1 MTDVLTDRPDT
12 APEDRPSPDY
22 ETLDARVDRRSFLTR
37 MGAIGAVGAAGVALS
52 QLPAVAA
59 RAAQGSGSST
69 PWVPVRPEVFA
80 DPTEATIAEATT
92 LFAKGLLKPSQLTE
106 AYLERIRLYDTDYW
120 QAYYTVMADEARA
133 TAAALDRQRKPVG
146 RLYGVSVPVKDNYYT
161 KGVLTSAQ
169 SLIFADFVPDV
180 DSTAVARIKAAGGIV
195 LGKLQMGPLAGG
207 RPRNPAT
214 SEVTTRNAW
223 SPDDPG
229 PSPSGSSGGS
239 GCCTAARLAT
249 CSLGTQT
256 GGSITGP
263 GTANGLTAL
272 KPTHGLCSVFGVIPL
287 TITRD
292 HIGPLARDAMDAAIV
307 TSVIGGPA
315 PEDFR
320 TLNLPKLP
328 NLIGAATPVVFKGRV
343 SPRFRLKI
351 GVPAGFTTGTTPTA
365 LARVAMLDVLANIGY
380 EIVPVTIPEEYELL
394 NGGAFNVSSTERG
407 EMDFKYLKEDVRL
420 FGDRLTGWISSLFID
435 GATANKG
442 LRCRQRAYDLAYGE
456 LWPQCDVIFSS
467 TGFDAL
473 GFPLCTLPIGF
484 APNAAGIEL
493 PIATTLGGPSF
504 GEEKILSVIAAYQ
517 AATGF
522 HLRRPPNP
530 TIGLARAG
538 DPRTPRIRMNAR
550 AVDAEMEAE
559 AIA

>member
-1 MTDVLTDRPDT
+1 MTDLKLDLPDSR
-12 APEDRPSPDY
+12 PEDLPSADY
-22 ETLDARVDRRSFLTR
+22 ETLDARVDRRAFLTR
-37 MGAIGAVGAAGVALS
+37 MGALGAAGVALS
-52 QLPAVAA
+52 QLPPVPA
-59 RAAQGSGSST
+59 RAAGYSGPSL
-69 PWVPVRPEVFA
+69 PKVAVRPEVLA

-92 LFAKGLLKPSQLTE
+92 LIAKKLLKPSELTE
-106 AYLERIRLYDTDYW
+106 AYLERIRLYDGDYW
-120 QAYYTVMADEARA
+120 QAYYTVLADESRA
-133 TAAALDRQRKPVG
+133 AAAALDGATKPVG
-146 RLYGVSVPVKDNYYT
+146 LLHGVSVPVKDNFYT
-161 KGVLTSAQ
+161 KGVLTTAQ

-180 DSTAVARIKAAGGIV
+180 DATAVARIKAAGGIV

-214 SEVTTRNAW
+214 GEITTRNAW
-223 SPDDPG
+223 SPNDPG
-229 PSPSGSSGGS
+229 PTPSGSSGGS

-263 GTANGLTAL
+263 GQSNGLTAL

-307 TSVIGGPA
+307 TTVIGGPA

-328 NLIGAATPVVFKGRV
+328 NLIGAATPVVWKGRV
-343 SPRFRLKI
+343 SPRWRLKV
-351 GVPAGFTTGTTPTA
+351 GVPDGFTTGTTPTA
-365 LARVAMLDVLANIGY
+365 LARAAMLDVLANIGY
-380 EIVPVTIPEEYELL
+380 EIVPVTIPEEYALL

-420 FGDRLTGWISSLFID
+420 FGDRLTGWISALFID
-435 GATANKG
+435 GATTNKG
-442 LRCRQRAYDLAYGE
+442 LRCRQRAYDLAYSE
-456 LWPQCDVIFSS
+456 LWPQCDVVFST

-484 APNAAGIEL
+484 APNAQGIEL

-504 GEEKILSVIAAYQ
+504 GEEKVLSVIAAYQ
-517 AATGF
+517 AVTAF

-530 TIGLARAG
+530 TIGLARAS
-538 DPRTPRIRMNAR
+538 DPRTPRIRTNAR
-550 AVDAEMEAE
+550 SVEREIEETALA
-559 AIA
+559 

>member
-1 MTDVLTDRPDT
+1 MTDLKTDLPDSR
-12 APEDRPSPDY
+12 PEDLPSAEY
-22 ETLDARVDRRSFLTR
+22 ETLDARVDRRAFIAR
-37 MGAIGAVGAAGVALS
+37 MGALGAAGVALA
-52 QLPAVAA
+52 QLPAVPA
-59 RAAQGSGSST
+59 RASGRSGSSL
-69 PWVPVRPEVFA
+69 PKVSVRPEVLS

-92 LFAKGLLKPSQLTE
+92 LIARKQLKPSELTE

-120 QAYYTVMADEARA
+120 QAYYTVLADESRA
-133 TAAALDRQRKPVG
+133 IAAQLDRAYKPLG
-146 RLYGVSVPVKDNYYT
+146 LLHGVSVPVKDNFYT

-180 DSTAVARIKAAGGIV
+180 DSSAVARIKAAGGIV

-214 SEVTTRNAW
+214 GEVTTRNAW

-263 GTANGLTAL
+263 GQSNGLTAL
-272 KPTHGLCSVFGVIPL
+272 KPTHGLCSAFGVIPL

-307 TSVIGGPA
+307 TTVLAGPA
-315 PEDFR
+315 PEDLR
-320 TLNLPKLP
+320 TLNLPRVP
-328 NLIGAATPVVFKGRV
+328 NLIGAATPVVWKGRV
-343 SPRFRLKI
+343 APRWRLKV
-351 GVPAGFTTGTTPTA
+351 GVPAGYADGTSATA
-365 LARVAMLDVLANIGY
+365 LARSAMLDVLADIGY
-380 EIVPVTIPEEYELL
+380 EIVPVTLPEEYVLL
-394 NGGAFNVSSTERG
+394 NSGAFNVSGTERG
-407 EMDFKYLKEDVRL
+407 EMDYKFLREDVRL
-420 FGDRLTGWISSLFID
+420 FGDRLTNWTSALFID
-435 GATANKG
+435 GATTNKG
-442 LRCRQRAYDLAYGE
+442 LRCRQRAYDLAYSE
-456 LWPQCDVIFSS
+456 LWTQCDVIFST

-504 GEEKILSVIAAYQ
+504 GEEKILSVIAAFQ
-517 AATGF
+517 AATDY

-538 DPRTPRIRMNAR
+538 DPRVPRIRMNAKS
-550 AVDAEMEAE
+550 VDAEIEAT
-559 AIA
+559 ALA

>member
-1 MTDVLTDRPDT
+1 MTDLKTDLPDSKS
-12 APEDRPSPDY
+12 EELPSTDY
-22 ETLDARVDRRSFLTR
+22 ETLDARVDRRAFIAR
-37 MGAIGAVGAAGVALS
+37 MGALGAAGVALA
-52 QLPAVAA
+52 QLPPVPA
-59 RAAQGSGSST
+59 RAAGHSGSSL
-69 PWVPVRPEVFA
+69 PKVAVRPEVFA

-92 LFAKGLLKPSQLTE
+92 LIARKQLKPSELTE

-120 QAYYTVMADEARA
+120 QAYYTVLADESRA
-133 TAAALDRQRKPVG
+133 IAAKLDRAYKPVG
-146 RLYGVSVPVKDNYYT
+146 LLHGVSVPVKDNFYT
-161 KGVLTSAQ
+161 KNVLTSAQ

-180 DSTAVARIKAAGGIV
+180 DASAVARIKAAGGIV

-214 SEVTTRNAW
+214 GEVTTRNAW

-263 GTANGLTAL
+263 GQSNGLTAL

-307 TSVIGGPA
+307 TSVIAGPA
-315 PEDFR
+315 PEDLR
-320 TLNLPKLP
+320 TLNLPRLP
-328 NLIGAATPVVFKGRV
+328 NLIGAATPVVWKGRV
-343 SPRFRLKI
+343 APRWRLKV
-351 GVPAGFTTGTTPTA
+351 GVPAGFADGTSATA
-365 LARVAMLDVLANIGY
+365 LARTAMLDVLADIGY
-380 EIVPVTIPEEYELL
+380 EIVPVTLPDEYVLL

-407 EMDFKYLKEDVRL
+407 EMDYQYLREDVRL
-420 FGDRLTGWISSLFID
+420 FGDRLTGWVSALFID
-435 GATANKG
+435 GPTANKG
-442 LRCRQRAYDLAYGE
+442 LRCRQRAYDLAYSE
-456 LWPQCDVIFSS
+456 LWTQCDVIFST

-493 PIATTLGGPSF
+493 PISTTLGGPSF
-504 GEEKILSVIAAYQ
+504 GEEKILSVIAAFQ
-517 AATGF
+517 AATNY

-538 DPRTPRIRMNAR
+538 DPRVPRIRMNAR
-550 AVDAEMEAE
+550 SVDAEIEAT
-559 AIA
+559 ALA

>member
-1 MTDVLTDRPDT
+1 MSDVLFDRPDT
-12 APEDRPSPDY
+12 APDELPSPDY

-37 MGAIGAVGAAGVALS
+37 MSALGAAGVALS
-52 QLPAVAA
+52 QLPPVFA
-59 RAAQGSGSST
+59 RTAKASGSST
-69 PWVPVRPEVFA
+69 PKVPVRPEVFD
-80 DPTEATIAEATT
+80 DPTEATIAEATA
-92 LFAKGLLKPSQLTE
+92 LFSKGLLKPSELTE

-120 QAYYTVMADEARA
+120 QAYYTVLADEARA
-133 TAAALDRQRKPVG
+133 TAAVLDRQRKPVG
-146 RLYGVSVPVKDNYYT
+146 RLFGVSVPVKDNFYT
-161 KGVLTSAQ
+161 KDVLTSAQ

-214 SEVTTRNAW
+214 GEITTRNAW
-223 SPDDPG
+223 SPNDPG

-263 GTANGLTAL
+263 GQSNGLTAL

-328 NLIGAATPVVFKGRV
+328 NLIGAATPVVSRGRV
-343 SPRFRLKI
+343 MPRFRLKV
-351 GVPAGFTTGTTPTA
+351 GVPSGFVSGTTPAA
-365 LARVAMLDVLANIGY
+365 LARAAMLDVLADIGY
-380 EIVPVTIPEEYELL
+380 EIVPVTLPAEYELL
-394 NGGAFNVSSTERG
+394 QGGAFNVSSTERG

-420 FGDRLTGWISSLFID
+420 FGDRLTGWISALFID

-442 LRCRQRAYDLAYGE
+442 LRCRQRAYDLAYSE
-456 LWPQCDVIFSS
+456 LWTQCDVIFSS
-467 TGFDAL
+467 SGFDAL

-484 APNAAGIEL
+484 APPDAAGNVL

-517 AATGF
+517 AVTDF
-522 HLRRPPNP
+522 HLRRPPDP
-530 TIGLARAG
+530 TIGIARAN

-550 AVDAEMEAE
+550 SVEAE
-559 AIA
+559 IAETMLA

>member
-1 MTDVLTDRPDT
+1 
-12 APEDRPSPDY
+12 
-22 ETLDARVDRRSFLTR
+22 
-37 MGAIGAVGAAGVALS
+37 MGALGAAGVALA
-52 QLPAVAA
+52 QLPPVRA
-59 RAAQGSGSST
+59 RAAGYSGSSM
-69 PWVPVRPEVFA
+69 PKVAVRPEVLA

-92 LFAKGLLKPSQLTE
+92 LIARKQLTPSELTE

-120 QAYYTVMADEARA
+120 QAYYTVLADESR
-133 TAAALDRQRKPVG
+133 AAAAQLDRASKPVG
-146 RLYGVSVPVKDNYYT
+146 LLHGVSVPVKDNFYT
-161 KGVLTSAQ
+161 KGILTTAQ

-180 DSTAVARIKAAGGIV
+180 DATAVARIKAAGGII

-214 SEVTTRNAW
+214 GEITTRNAW

-229 PSPSGSSGGS
+229 PTPSGSSGGS
-239 GCCTAARLAT
+239 GACTAARLAT

-263 GTANGLTAL
+263 GQSNGLTAL

-307 TSVIGGPA
+307 TTVIGGPA
-315 PEDFR
+315 REDFR
-320 TLNLPKLP
+320 TLNLPRIP
-328 NLIGAATPVVFKGRV
+328 NLIGAATPVVWKGRV
-343 SPRFRLKI
+343 APRWRLRV
-351 GVPAGFTTGTTPTA
+351 GVPAGFTDGTTPTA
-365 LARVAMLDVLANIGY
+365 LARAAMLDVLANIGY
-380 EIVPVTIPEEYELL
+380 QIVPVTIPEEYALL

-407 EMDFKYLKEDVRL
+407 EMDFKYMKEDVRL
-420 FGDRLTGWISSLFID
+420 FGDRLTGWISALFID

-442 LRCRQRAYDLAYGE
+442 LRCRQRAYDLAYSE
-456 LWPQCDVIFSS
+456 LWTQCDVVFST

-484 APNAAGIEL
+484 APNAAGIVL

-517 AATGF
+517 AATTF

-530 TIGLARAG
+530 TIGLARAS
-538 DPRTPRIRMNAR
+538 DPRTPRLRMNSR
-550 AVDAEMEAE
+550 SVDAE
-559 AIA
+559 IAATALA

>member
-1 MTDVLTDRPDT
+1 MPK
-12 APEDRPSPDY
+12 
-22 ETLDARVDRRSFLTR
+22 
-37 MGAIGAVGAAGVALS
+37 VA
-52 QLPAVAA
+52 
-59 RAAQGSGSST
+59 
-69 PWVPVRPEVFA
+69 VRPEVLA

-92 LFAKGLLKPSQLTE
+92 LIARKQLTPSELTE

-120 QAYYTVMADEARA
+120 QAYYTVLADESR
-133 TAAALDRQRKPVG
+133 AAAAQLDRASKPVG
-146 RLYGVSVPVKDNYYT
+146 LLHGVSVPVKDNFYT
-161 KGVLTSAQ
+161 KGILTTAQ

-180 DSTAVARIKAAGGIV
+180 DATAVARIKAAGGII

-214 SEVTTRNAW
+214 GEITTRNAW

-229 PSPSGSSGGS
+229 PTPSGSSGGS
-239 GCCTAARLAT
+239 GACTAARLAT

-263 GTANGLTAL
+263 GQSNGLTAL

-307 TSVIGGPA
+307 TTVIGGPA
-315 PEDFR
+315 REDFR
-320 TLNLPKLP
+320 TLNLPRIP
-328 NLIGAATPVVFKGRV
+328 NLIGAATPVVWKGRV
-343 SPRFRLKI
+343 APRWRLRV
-351 GVPAGFTTGTTPTA
+351 GVPAGLTDGTTPTA
-365 LARVAMLDVLANIGY
+365 LARAAMLDVLANIGY
-380 EIVPVTIPEEYELL
+380 QIVPVTIPEEYALL

-407 EMDFKYLKEDVRL
+407 EMDFKYMKEDVRL
-420 FGDRLTGWISSLFID
+420 FGDRLTGWISALFID

-442 LRCRQRAYDLAYGE
+442 LRCRQRAYDLAYSE
-456 LWPQCDVIFSS
+456 LWTQCDVVFST

-484 APNAAGIEL
+484 APNAAGIVL

-517 AATGF
+517 AATTF

-530 TIGLARAG
+530 TIGLARAS
-538 DPRTPRIRMNAR
+538 DPRTPRLRMNSR
-550 AVDAEMEAE
+550 SVDAE
-559 AIA
+559 IAATALA

>member
-1 MTDVLTDRPDT
+1 MTDVRIDRPDS
-12 APEDRPSPDY
+12 APDDLPSPDY
-22 ETLDARVDRRSFLTR
+22 ETLDARIDRRSFLTR
-37 MGAIGAVGAAGVALS
+37 MGALGAAGVALS
-52 QLPAVAA
+52 QLPPIAA
-59 RAAQGSGSST
+59 RPAKASGTTT
-69 PWVPVRPEVFA
+69 PVVPIRPEALA
-80 DPTEATIAEATT
+80 DPTECTIAEAGT
-92 LFAKGLLKPSQLTE
+92 LIRQKKLKPSELTE
-106 AYLERIRLYDTDYW
+106 AYLQRIALYDTDYW
-120 QAYYTVMADEARA
+120 QAYYTVLADESRA
-133 TAAALDRQRKPVG
+133 IAAQLDRKRPTGK
-146 RLYGVSVPVKDNYYT
+146 LHGVSVPVKDNFYT
-161 KGVLTSAQ
+161 AGVLTTAQ

-180 DSTAVARIKAAGGIV
+180 DATAVARIKAAGGIV

-214 SEVTTRNAW
+214 GEVTTRNAW

-263 GTANGLTAL
+263 GQSNGLTAL

-307 TSVIGGPA
+307 TEVIGGPA

-320 TLNLPKLP
+320 TLNLPPIP
-328 NLIGAATPVVFKGRV
+328 NLIGAATPVISSGRV
-343 SPRFRLKI
+343 VPRWRLKVGI
-351 GVPAGFTTGTTPTA
+351 TSGFTDGTSA
-365 LARVAMLDVLANIGY
+365 SAVARRAMLDTLADIGY
-380 EIVPVTIPEEYELL
+380 EIVTVTLPEEYTLL

-420 FGDRLTGWISSLFID
+420 FGDRLTGWISALFID
-435 GATANKG
+435 GPTANKG
-442 LRCRQRAYDLAYGE
+442 LRCRQRAYDLAYSG
-456 LWPQCDVIFSS
+456 LWTQCDVIFSS

-484 APNAAGIEL
+484 APNDAGIVL
-493 PIATTLGGPSF
+493 PISTTLGGPSF
-504 GEEKILSVIAAYQ
+504 GEEKILSVIAAFQ
-517 AATGF
+517 AVTDF

-530 TIGLARAG
+530 TLGLARAS
-538 DPRTPRIRMNAR
+538 DPRTHRLRMNAR
-550 AVDAEMEAE
+550 MVDAEIEAT
-559 AIA
+559 ARV